1 MIDLNEYTSDWETI
15 TLNDLDSVALY
26 KRIDTKYFLNGDQL
40 IQLMDLIKDNHKIL
54 QIDQTRVFNYNTNYF
69 DTVDFQFYTDHH
81 NGFLNRI
88 KVRQREYI
96 NSGLKFYEIKRKL
109 PGEQTEKIRVF
120 IDHLSEQLSTD
131 QYQIID
137 YKRLRNRPLEIKLS
151 NIFDRM
157 TLTSHNLEER
167 ITIDTNIAFISQ
179 GEKVTLPDVVILE
192 LKQPRFDV
200 TNIVVQTLKK
210 MRIYPNS
217 FSKYTIGVAL
227 LNLHSKQNQ
236 FKPQLLKISQY
247 QTNSN

>member
-1 MIDLNEYTSDWETI
+1 
-15 TLNDLDSVALY
+15 
-26 KRIDTKYFLNGDQL
+26 
-40 IQLMDLIKDNHKIL
+40 
-54 QIDQTRVFNYNTNYF
+54 
-69 DTVDFQFYTDHH
+69 
-81 NGFLNRI
+81 LNRI

-109 PGEQTEKIRVF
+109 PGEQTEKIRIF

-131 QYQIID
+131 QYQMID

-167 ITIDTNIAFISQ
+167 ITIDTNITFINEEQKEILS
-179 GEKVTLPDVVILE
+179 DVVILE

-200 TNIVVQTLKK
+200 NNLIVQTLKK

-227 LNLHSKQNQ
+227 LNLHRKQNQ

-247 QTNSN
+247 QSHSN

>member
-1 MIDLNEYTSDWETI
+1 
-15 TLNDLDSVALY
+15 
-26 KRIDTKYFLNGDQL
+26 
-40 IQLMDLIKDNHKIL
+40 MDLIKDNHKIL

-109 PGEQTEKIRVF
+109 PGEQTEKIRIF

-131 QYQIID
+131 QYQMID

-167 ITIDTNIAFISQ
+167 ITIDTNITFINEEQKEILS
-179 GEKVTLPDVVILE
+179 DVVILE

-200 TNIVVQTLKK
+200 NNLIVQTLKK

-227 LNLHSKQNQ
+227 LNLHRKQNQ

-247 QTNSN
+247 QSHSN

>member
-88 KVRQREYI
+88 KVRQREYT

-109 PGEQTEKIRVF
+109 PGEQTEKIRIF

-131 QYQIID
+131 QYQMID

>member
-40 IQLMDLIKDNHKIL
+40 IQLMDLIKDNHKLL
-54 QIDQTRVFNYNTNYF
+54 QIDQTRVFNYNTTYF

-131 QYQIID
+131 QYQMID

>member
-109 PGEQTEKIRVF
+109 PGEQTEKIRIF

-131 QYQIID
+131 QYQMID

-167 ITIDTNIAFISQ
+167 ITIDTNITFINEEQKEILS
-179 GEKVTLPDVVILE
+179 DVVILE

-200 TNIVVQTLKK
+200 NNLIVQTLKK

-227 LNLHSKQNQ
+227 LNLHRKQNQ

-247 QTNSN
+247 QSHSN